1 MRTDTRMQF
10 GMRQHFPFVVILLL
24 SFLLLFLLSGCGSS
38 SRSDNIRPP
47 SSPPA
52 PAAKTAPAAM
62 STNAGGGGKSVEVS
76 RKIIETG
83 QLTLETRNLIAAES
97 KIFQLLE
104 KQQGIIESS
113 NVSLDSNG
121 RRNGNYSLRIPAG
134 KLNDF
139 INEVAALSD
148 IVVRQRSISSQD
160 VTEEYIDI
168 SARLEN
174 MQRHETRLREIL
186 ARANSVDE
194 ILKVEK
200 ELATV
205 RGQIESTTG
214 RLKALTGKIDMS
226 TLKLR
231 INEVVMVTETNFGG
245 KLMAVVR
252 DSWVGAGD
260 VVLYLVAAVI
270 VLSPLGLIIILA
282 VWWWKRRQKAKNMAV
297 VEYDP
302 SKDNERERT

>member
-24 SFLLLFLLSGCGSS
+24 SFLLLLLSGCGSS
-38 SRSDNIRPP
+38 SRSDNIRPA
-47 SSPPA
+47 SSPAP

-104 KQQGIIESS
+104 KRQGIIESS

-139 INEVAALSD
+139 INELAALSD

-160 VTEEYIDI
+160 VTEEFIDI

-174 MQRHETRLREIL
+174 MQRHENRLREIL

-282 VWWWKRRQKAKNMAV
+282 VWWWKRRQKAKNRAV
-297 VEYDP
+297 VAYDP